1 MLLSDSLPCTGA
13 VHPHASMIPFSHYV
27 LLSFMLVRVG
37 TQITHQQLF
46 AGGNHKSNMH
56 WEASI
61 PPVIAHMKPT
71 RGSLDHEREECVSLQ
86 SPFFLICL
94 RSYAPLGGSHVSTSK
109 ASSSVR

>member
-1 MLLSDSLPCTGA
+1 MWPYLHVPMIHSSRR
-13 VHPHASMIPFSHYV
+13 VHP
-27 LLSFMLVRVG
+27 SFMFVRVS

-71 RGSLDHEREECVSLQ
+71 RGSLDHEREECVSLRFAF
-86 SPFFLICL
+86 S
-94 RSYAPLGGSHVSTSK
+94 
-109 ASSSVR
+109 